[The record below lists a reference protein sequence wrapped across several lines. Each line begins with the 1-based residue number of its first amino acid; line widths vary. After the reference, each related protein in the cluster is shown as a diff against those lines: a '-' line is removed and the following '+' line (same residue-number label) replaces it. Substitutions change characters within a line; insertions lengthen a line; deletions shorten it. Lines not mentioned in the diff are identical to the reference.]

1 MSEGPGALTEADK
14 DRIAAV
20 IHEGVERFL
29 SGDPALWNGGNPE
42 EKLNEWI
49 DEQITLSPEAQLF
62 ALALARQIIAADDE
76 HGRDPVIDRIDRAD
90 GGEVPRD

>member
-62 ALALARQIIAADDE
+62 RARTRQAD
-76 HGRDPVIDRIDRAD
+76 HRRRRRAR
-90 GGEVPRD
+90 PRSRYRSNRPR